1 MSDRSTA
8 GEKAPE
14 GGAGPAKNTG
24 VKRPLVPVVLAL
36 MLGLAAGAWG
46 VQIPRGWL
54 ALMLAVLLGAM
65 FLWFFSARHKL
76 QHGKTNPSEM
86 PPATD
91 DTTN

>member
-8 GEKAPE
+8 GGNTRG
-14 GGAGPAKNTG
+14 GGAAPPKNTG
-24 VKRPLVPVVLAL
+24 AKRPLVPVVLAL

-54 ALMLAVLLGAM
+54 VLMLAVLLGAM
-65 FLWFFSARHKL
+65 FLLFFGAKFRMK
-76 QHGKTNPSEM
+76 QGKKNPPELPS
-86 PPATD
+86 ATD